1 MSEVLETNA
10 GRVRIIQL
18 NHATRHNPFSKSL
31 ERAVIEALGRADED
45 DGIDAIVVYGGKE
58 RSFSAGGDFNEV
70 KNLSTGAEID
80 AWIDRVTDLYVSA
93 LKLKKPS
100 VAAVDGFAIGMGFQ
114 FAMMFDWRV
123 MARDAELRMPELKHG
138 IGCSVGAAIL
148 GKIVGWNA
156 MREIIYRADA
166 ISAQQAWQN
175 HLVNDL
181 ADSSSVLAEAI
192 ARAEVLAGYPQA
204 AFRST
209 KLAVNRSLIDA
220 LTGSAAESKQ
230 VHRAAF
236 LARDAQKHFQ
246 NILGEKYS
254 AVSA

>member
-1 MSEVLETNA
+1 MSEVLETNI
-10 GRVRIIQL
+10 GRVRVIQL
-18 NHATRHNPFSKSL
+18 NHSSKHNPFNKSL
-31 ERAVIEALGRADED
+31 ELAMRSALGRADSD
-45 DGIDAIVVYGGKE
+45 DTVDAVVVYGGNG

-80 AWIDRVTDLYVSA
+80 AWIDRVTDLYVAA
-93 LKLKKPS
+93 LDLKKPS
-100 VAAVDGFAIGMGFQ
+100 VAAIEGFAIGMGFQ

-123 MARDAELRMPELKHG
+123 MAKDAELRMPELKHG

-148 GKIVGWNA
+148 GEIVGWNA
-156 MREIIYRADA
+156 MRNIIYRADS
-166 ISAQQAWQN
+166 ISAEAALQSQ
-175 HLVNDL
+175 LVNDIADDATVLTAAIERAQIL
-181 ADSSSVLAEAI
+181 AA
-192 ARAEVLAGYPQA
+192 YPRA

-209 KLAVNRSLIDA
+209 KLAVNRTLIDK
-220 LTGSAAESKQ
+220 LTESAAESKQ

-254 AVSA
+254 AAHA